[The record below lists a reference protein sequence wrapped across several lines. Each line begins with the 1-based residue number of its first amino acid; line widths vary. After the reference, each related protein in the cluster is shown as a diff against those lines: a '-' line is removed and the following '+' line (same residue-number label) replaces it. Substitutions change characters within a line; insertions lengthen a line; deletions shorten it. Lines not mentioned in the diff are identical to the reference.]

1 MTGSYCLCTF
11 PGGWD
16 QPPPVR
22 QWLLAMASRA
32 LPPEILKKVR
42 RINIVAGRKVDEAF
56 AGQFRSVFR
65 GAGIEFEEV
74 REYVVGDDVR
84 SIDWNVTAR
93 AGKPYVKRYV
103 EERERRLV
111 LVVDLSGSQRFGT
124 ADTLKVELAAE
135 VAAVLAAAA
144 IRSND
149 KVGLVAFTA
158 GVEHFVPAR
167 KGARHA
173 LRVIRDVLG
182 FQPELSGTDLA
193 GTLEHVN
200 RVLRRGAILVLI
212 SDFLTSGYE
221 KALVRAARRHDVI
234 AVRANDPR
242 EDELPAVGLVR
253 VADLETGEVGEVD
266 ASHPAVREE
275 YRLRAA
281 ARRAGVE
288 ALMRRAGADY
298 VEISTNQDYVDP
310 LRRLFE
316 KRARRRGAR
325 RGMAAG
331 VPRRASPSGDPR
343 QPRPVPRRASADD
356 PSVTRPAA
364 KAQPRAAS
372 DDPTAPRPRAAAR
385 RPRDSD
391 PEGEGR

>member
-1 MTGSYCLCTF
+1 
-11 PGGWD
+11 
-16 QPPPVR
+16 
-22 QWLLAMASRA
+22 MASRA

-42 RINIVAGRKVDEAF
+42 RIQIVAGRKVDEAF

-65 GAGIEFEEV
+65 GSGIEFEEV

-93 AGKPYVKRYV
+93 ANKPYVKRYV

-124 ADTLKVELAAE
+124 AETLKVELAAE

-144 IRSND
+144 IKNND
-149 KVGLVAFTA
+149 KVGLVAFTE

-173 LRVIRDVLG
+173 MRVIRDVLG
-182 FQPELSGTDLA
+182 FSPELSGTNLA
-193 GTLEHVN
+193 GTLDHVN
-200 RVLRRGAILVLI
+200 QVLRRGAIVVVI
-212 SDFLTSGYE
+212 SDFLTAGYE
-221 KALVRAARRHDVI
+221 KALIRACRRHDVI

-242 EDELPAVGLVR
+242 EDELPAVGLIR

-266 ASHPAVREE
+266 ASDAGVREE
-275 YRLRAA
+275 YRLRAG

-298 VEISTNQDYVDP
+298 VEISTKQDYVEP

-316 KRARRRGAR
+316 RRKRRRGHR
-325 RGMAAG
+325 RGG
-331 VPRRASPSGDPR
+331 GGLNKRQPGSDRRAAKPAF
-343 QPRPVPRRASADD
+343 PRPDDRRGGERRAAVRPDSEWA
-356 PSVTRPAA
+356 PKHAPESVTAPSASPFEIDTV
-364 KAQPRAAS
+364 KSPRAKK
-372 DDPTAPRPRAAAR
+372 T
-385 RPRDSD
+385 
-391 PEGEGR
+391 EGDA